1 MAWSYTLTC
10 TLDAGAIP
18 LADVAGFSINYGKT
32 EPISPYSAGTCI
44 MELLN
49 NDGKYTPGGGGTH
62 SNETYIGKAFRL
74 QGPETGASYSVGPPV
89 VFQGVIQDVDLQI
102 IDTKQSRLYITVV
115 DRLGELSQ
123 INLSNSDGSAVAFTA
138 ARVDLQLNEI
148 MAYQSVGQSGDA
160 VKVLGNANGKATN
173 TGLSHSGPAGTLAQL
188 LAQTDGGDFCCR
200 QGAAFDAGYYGNV
213 LTFKAQG
220 TPPSNTTV
228 TFDDAGGGSTHAFT
242 NLDIGI
248 RGENMVTQ
256 ASMQRTGGTAQRARS
271 VASVITDFGV
281 KGLTRTG
288 LLNDSDGGVLTL
300 ANQIVAKGSKQSLV
314 VKTVSWVMRP
324 PDSNGPVF
332 NYTILD
338 QCNVKYKTPP
348 GTGAQQTYKGMIIG
362 VRWDIT
368 PERTVGHFTLAD
380 ALQET
385 LFILNNGLYGKLNTG
400 ILG

>member
-1 MAWSYTLTC
+1 
-10 TLDAGAIP
+10 
-18 LADVAGFSINYGKT
+18 
-32 EPISPYSAGTCI
+32 
-44 MELLN
+44 
-49 NDGKYTPGGGGTH
+49 
-62 SNETYIGKAFRL
+62 
-74 QGPETGASYSVGPPV
+74 
-89 VFQGVIQDVDLQI
+89 
-102 IDTKQSRLYITVV
+102 
-115 DRLGELSQ
+115 
-123 INLSNSDGSAVAFTA
+123 
-138 ARVDLQLNEI
+138 
-148 MAYQSVGQSGDA
+148 
-160 VKVLGNANGKATN
+160 
-173 TGLSHSGPAGTLAQL
+173 
-188 LAQTDGGDFCCR
+188 
-200 QGAAFDAGYYGNV
+200 
-213 LTFKAQG
+213 
-220 TPPSNTTV
+220 
-228 TFDDAGGGSTHAFT
+228 
-242 NLDIGI
+242 
-248 RGENMVTQ
+248 
-256 ASMQRTGGTAQRARS
+256 MQRTGGTAQRARS

-338 QCNVKYKTPP
+338 QCNVKFKTPP